1 MGATL
6 SSEQLDDIEKR
17 THFNRKE
24 ITRMQKRFMA
34 MDADKKG
41 FITVQQFALLP
52 ELCCNPLCERIV
64 ASFDA
69 NKVHALHCT
78 APAVRVHAYDSTR
91 KDNKIDFTEFL
102 THLDVFHPTTE
113 SSDKLQVAARAVVA
127 RPAWLP
133 TLTPRCSFAF
143 ACSTLK
149 ATAASAWTRRGIHRP
164 LPPPFPHPSPRL
176 TGCVAVGHLRSR
188 WHGLVPDAYSTG
200 AAASHTCVSLRS
212 CDV

>member
-78 APAVRVHAYDSTR
+78 APAVLVHACDSTR

-113 SSDKLQVAARAVVA
+113 SSDKLQVAARAVFA
-127 RPAWLP
+127 RPAWLHP
-133 TLTPRCSFAF
+133 H
-143 ACSTLK
+143 
-149 ATAASAWTRRGIHRP
+149 AW
-164 LPPPFPHPSPRL
+164 
-176 TGCVAVGHLRSR
+176 
-188 WHGLVPDAYSTG
+188 
-200 AAASHTCVSLRS
+200 
-212 CDV
+212 